1 VKDLLSETGSA
12 FPKVRMGMQESYVEL
27 LQEKVETPLDF
38 SRVIKA
44 AFKKR
49 EADSSKA
56 AFSHLYISYS

>member
-1 VKDLLSETGSA
+1 MKDLLSEAKSA
-12 FPKVRMGMQESYVEL
+12 FPKVRMGTQDSYVEI

-44 AFKKR
+44 AIKKR

-56 AFSHLYISYS
+56 AFSHL